1 MMGVWSNFM
10 AFLAKTSPYWG
21 LFLGS
26 FFLSLFLTPLCRAGA
41 IRLGMVDQPSARRI
55 NKVPVPR
62 GGGLAIFFSLA
73 ATLYVGAD
81 ILNLFSAGMPSISV
95 MHRLMALSGMLC
107 ILGLADDKF
116 SLPPLVKLCGQV
128 AVALGAYFWAHV
140 SFGSHYPMLP
150 VWLDCPFT
158 VFWIVGAINAF
169 NLIDGLDGL
178 ATGLASIA
186 AIGMAGALFF
196 GGRPECTLVHFAFLG
211 ACLGFLR
218 YNFNPASV
226 FLGDTGSMFI
236 GFCLATMPLTAG
248 GSHSLF
254 VSLGLPILAMG
265 VPIFDTARAI
275 MRRVVRALLR
285 QMSGEN
291 AGNSHVMAA
300 DTDHLHHRILR
311 QFVTQ
316 RKATLA
322 LYGLATFFILIG
334 LGGLALKGRAVA
346 LYIVGF
352 MVAVVVLFRDMR
364 RIELWDT
371 GRLLNAVAREKRQDV
386 SRRHML
392 RVPFRLVLDMSVL
405 AGVWVASM
413 LVLSQ
418 PITETAMRRGLATY
432 MISVF
437 LCLVFFKTYTTVW
450 SRAQLSNYVRLVMA
464 VVIGVGIA
472 VATIE
477 FAQLPHSHLFMFSC
491 LYATLAIIG
500 LVATRVM
507 RAVLRDFFYALDSGH
522 LADAAGSVRT
532 VVYGAGLRYR
542 AFRRELVRSVGSDT
556 NRRVIVGLL
565 DDDVLLRGQHIG
577 GIKIFGTLEQAPEIL
592 PRLKADLVVVA
603 CKMTPERREEVRRIL
618 AACDVQVVEWTF
630 EEKAW

>member
-1 MMGVWSNFM
+1 MTVFWLNLM

-21 LFLGS
+21 LLLGA
-26 FFLSLFLTPLCRAGA
+26 FFLSLLLTPLCRACA
-41 IRLGMVDQPSARRI
+41 IRLGMMDQPSARRI

-62 GGGLAIFFSLA
+62 GGGLAIFFSLVI
-73 ATLYVGAD
+73 TLYVGAD
-81 ILNLFSAGMPSISV
+81 ILDLFSAGMPSISA

-107 ILGLADDKF
+107 LLGLADDKF
-116 SLPPLVKLCGQV
+116 SLPPLVKLGGQV

-140 SFGSHYPMLP
+140 SFSFHYPMLP

-186 AIGMAGALFF
+186 AVGMAGALFF
-196 GGRPECTLVHFAFLG
+196 GGRPECTLIHFAFLG

-226 FLGDTGSMFI
+226 FLGDTGSMFL
-236 GFCLATMPLTAG
+236 GFSLATMPLTVG
-248 GSHSLF
+248 GSDSLF

-265 VPIFDTARAI
+265 VPIFDTALAI

-291 AGNSHVMAA
+291 AGNSHVMTA

-371 GRLLNAVAREKRQDV
+371 GRLLNAVAREKRPAV

-392 RVPFRLVLDMSVL
+392 RVPFRLALDMSVL

-437 LCLVFFKTYTTVW
+437 ICLVFFKTYTTVW

-500 LVATRVM
+500 LVATRVST
-507 RAVLRDFFYALDSGH
+507 RPSIES
-522 LADAAGSVRT
+522 AA
-532 VVYGAGLRYR
+532 
-542 AFRRELVRSVGSDT
+542 
-556 NRRVIVGLL
+556 
-565 DDDVLLRGQHIG
+565 
-577 GIKIFGTLEQAPEIL
+577 
-592 PRLKADLVVVA
+592 
-603 CKMTPERREEVRRIL
+603 
-618 AACDVQVVEWTF
+618 
-630 EEKAW
+630 